1 MSAGRKGDAGNAQ
14 DATVRAPFAH
24 TPYDGSAR
32 PFAVGLVPLDLAE
45 WIEHD
50 ARFADD
56 LARKE
61 ELLAGGGAP
70 VLMSED
76 GTRAAQQEV
85 LDLLA
90 DHLPQRFPDIYARE
104 GERITVRPTGT
115 VVDRLAPGP
124 VPFAAAARLVQ
135 EDLVLMRKGGDGYR
149 IAAAAL
155 CFPSSWSLAEKFG
168 KAMPEIHE
176 GVPGFNDTR
185 MGAMVARIFDNLPVD
200 RPSWRLN
207 WSLYPGPELHNPRPR
222 IIDPDR
228 LDSDRLASG
237 RLAGEREAGTEASA
251 LHVRV
256 ERQTLRRLPASGD
269 ILFTIRVHHDPVAA
283 FADHPRGREL
293 ARGLRVQ
300 LLALDEAQAAYKGLT
315 TVRPHIADLL
325 QRLADT
331 AGGDS
336 P

>member
-1 MSAGRKGDAGNAQ
+1 MSAGRKDDAGNAQ

-61 ELLAGGGAP
+61 ELLAGAGAP

-76 GTRAAQQEV
+76 GTRSAQREV
-85 LDLLA
+85 LDLLS

-104 GERITVRPTGT
+104 GPRVTVHPTGT
-115 VVDRLAPGP
+115 VIDNDDPGD
-124 VPFAAAARLVQ
+124 VPLAAAARLVQ
-135 EDLVLMRKGGDGYR
+135 EDLVLMREGAGGYR

-228 LDSDRLASG
+228 LVDEEETG
-237 RLAGEREAGTEASA
+237 A

-256 ERQTLRRLPASGD
+256 ERQTLRRLPTSGD

-283 FADHPRGREL
+283 FAGHPRGREL
-293 ARGLRVQ
+293 ARGLREQ

-315 TVRPHIADLL
+315 AVRSRIAELL
-325 QRLADT
+325 ARLSDT
-331 AGGDS
+331 ARDDGS
-336 P
+336 